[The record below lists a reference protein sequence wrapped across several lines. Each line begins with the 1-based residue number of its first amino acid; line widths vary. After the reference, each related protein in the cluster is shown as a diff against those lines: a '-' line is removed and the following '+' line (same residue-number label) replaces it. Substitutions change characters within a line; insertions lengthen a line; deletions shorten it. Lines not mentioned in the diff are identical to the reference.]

1 MNNLEQTQS
10 FEIMKAD
17 LRLSGETTI
26 KCPFCDKHHRTAVPK
41 YLRNRPVRMRCEC
54 GKSFPV
60 LFDGRQHRRRE
71 VWLPG
76 EYWDPYGE
84 KDLMTVTS
92 ISTAGVGFKA
102 ARSKPL
108 INIGETIQISFILND
123 GYGTCINT
131 KVIVRGLDRNRI
143 SGEFIGLDE
152 HQRKFIG
159 FYIKARG

>member
-26 KCPFCDKHHRTAVPK
+26 KCPFCDRHHRTAVPK
-41 YLRNRPVRMRCEC
+41 YLRNRPVRVRCEC

-71 VWLPG
+71 VWLPV

-84 KDLMTVTS
+84 KDLMTVTY
-92 ISTAGVGFKA
+92 ISVTGVGFRA

-108 INIGETIQISFILND
+108 ISIGEIIEIRFMLND
-123 GYGTCINT
+123 GYGTYIST
-131 KVIVRGLDRNRI
+131 QVIVRGFNRNRI

-152 HQRKFIG
+152 NQRKFIR
-159 FYIKARG
+159 F